1 MENVNEMGSMNIK
14 KLALKTSIPMIMSM
28 MAIALYGIVDTIFIS
43 NISDEALEAV
53 SLSIP
58 IQAIITAIG
67 LGTGIGVNSVL
78 ARFLGEKNEKK
89 ANKVIVYGIGL
100 IFISWIIIVIASILG
115 LENFFVFFTE
125 DLTLQRLGYQYMS
138 IIGIFSI
145 GTLYQILFE
154 KILEAHGKAK
164 MSMIVQFSGTIIN
177 LILDP
182 ILIFGLIGAPEL
194 GIKGAA
200 IATVTGQIF
209 GMLIGIIYIVKHR
222 IISKKSF
229 ADLKIE
235 KDIIKTILKIG
246 IPTIILESVS
256 SFITIYLN
264 KILISFSDEA
274 VETWGL
280 YYQLQRFVI
289 IIVYGLN
296 YGMIPIVAYNWGA
309 GNKERVKE
317 AIKVFLKLTLQVT
330 VIGELLFLI
339 VPELLLSFFKVSQNV
354 VDTAIPAFRI
364 LSIGFT
370 FAGISLMLSAISQ
383 AFANGTYSLIVN
395 LSRKIILVVPLIMIL
410 KNIFGIYSI
419 WISFTIAEI
428 ITMIIAIILYNNI
441 RKNIIEKI

>member
-125 DLTLQRLGYQYMS
+125 DLTLQSLGYQYMS